1 MNYRITRFY
10 NCLEQGIST
19 CVPNTERMSPRF
31 SKNVPC
37 NRGRETEREGG
48 GGGRKNKD
56 RERDRETYR
65 QTETETEQTQPCN
78 ETVEKL
84 LEWINI
90 EPC

>member
-1 MNYRITRFY
+1 MCSKYRKDESAVFKKCPLQQR
-10 NCLEQGIST
+10 
-19 CVPNTERMSPRF
+19 ERD
-31 SKNVPC
+31 
-37 NRGRETEREGG
+37 RERRG

-84 LEWINI
+84 LEWIFI